1 MGIYLKHNEYRKA
14 YKYLWRV
21 SEEFRS
27 KDMKEGFKLC
37 FSVKRNDLL
46 RDKKE
51 FLEKYSR
58 LLKVHKHKAEF
69 GEAASFKPR

>member
-1 MGIYLKHNEYRKA
+1 
-14 YKYLWRV
+14 
-21 SEEFRS
+21 
-27 KDMKEGFKLC
+27 MKEGFNLS
-37 FSVKRNDLL
+37 FSVKKNEIL

-51 FLEKYSR
+51 FLEKYTR